1 MKKIISAAL
10 LTLAVGGASAQAY
23 VGGAIGVTNANIA
36 CAGTT
41 KCDKTDT
48 GFKLYGGYTVT
59 EGFAVEAGY
68 LDLGQNTA
76 SVGVVNLDFKTQ
88 AVFLAGAAR
97 GEFTPELGGTLRLG
111 VAGVKTSGRAGAA
124 SIGTV
129 VSDSD
134 TKYKAYVGLA
144 LDYAFTKNVKGV
156 VAADFTTAEV
166 ADEAMA
172 VRMFSIG
179 AQYSF

>member
-1 MKKIISAAL
+1 MAMDPRKRKKIL
-10 LTLAVGGASAQAY
+10 VAVGGAL
-23 VGGAIGVTNANIA
+23 GVTNANIP

-76 SVGVVNLDFKTQ
+76 SVGVANLDFKTQ
-88 AVFLAGAAR
+88 AVFVAAAAR
-97 GEFTPELGGTLRLG
+97 GEFTPDLGGTLRLG
-111 VAGVKTSGRAGAA
+111 VASVKTSGRAGA
-124 SIGTV
+124 SSVGV
-129 VSDSD
+129 VLGESD
-134 TKYKAYVGLA
+134 TKGKVYFGLS

-156 VAADFTTAEV
+156 VSADFTTAEV
-166 ADEAMA
+166 VGESMG
-172 VRMFSIG
+172 VRMLSIG
-179 AQYSF
+179 AQYNF

>member
-23 VGGAIGVTNANIA
+23 VGGALGVTNANIP

-76 SVGVVNLDFKTQ
+76 SVGVANLDFKTQ
-88 AVFLAGAAR
+88 AVFVAAAAR
-97 GEFTPELGGTLRLG
+97 GEFTPDLGGTLRLG
-111 VAGVKTSGRAGAA
+111 VASVKTSGRAGA
-124 SIGTV
+124 SSVGV
-129 VSDSD
+129 VLGESD
-134 TKYKAYVGLA
+134 TKGKVYFGLS

-156 VAADFTTAEV
+156 VSADFTTAEV
-166 ADEAMA
+166 VGESMG
-172 VRMFSIG
+172 VRMLSIG
-179 AQYSF
+179 AQYNF

>member
-23 VGGAIGVTNANIA
+23 VGVATGVTNANIS

-41 KCDKTDT
+41 NCDKTDT

-59 EGFAVEAGY
+59 EGLAVEGGY

-88 AVFLAGAAR
+88 ALYVAAAAR
-97 GEFTPELGGTLRLG
+97 GDFTTDLGGTLRLG
-111 VAGVKTSGRAGAA
+111 VAGVKTSGRATV
-124 SIGTV
+124 GTA

-134 TKYKAYVGLA
+134 TKYKAYVGLS

-156 VAADFTTAEV
+156 ASADFTTAEV
-166 ADEAMA
+166 ANEAMA

-179 AQYSF
+179 AQYNF